1 MTKKSNMKNHV
12 KTPIFKYPHITNLI
26 LFLYCG
32 LFILSCSSPSLTSTT
47 HYKIEFLKNSKEQF
61 IFEEP
66 ITYIPLETNQD
77 CLIGAVYKIILTS
90 DYIFVFTENLL
101 YQFDTNGKYIRRIGS
116 EGRGPAEYGYILDA
130 SVDEGS
136 GKIYICDNF
145 GQKINIYNF
154 SGEYLGIKTRS
165 GFWKRFEVIDNMY
178 VINPLNYSGS
188 EPCMLKV
195 LAQDDST
202 TCFKNNVLYK
212 QQNLFLVNDVKNFQK
227 INNELIFHQQFND
240 TIYRFDSENRKLS
253 VSYYFDFGNL
263 KLPLD
268 LLGSSISFNNESS
281 NYGYLYDVCESNSYV
296 FATIFYK
303 GKYEKYVIDKK
314 TGKSYSVDK
323 KQDLIWPQWSNER
336 GVLVSFLQ
344 ANNLIK
350 HKDEILDIK
359 LKSVVSKMK
368 EEDNPLIV
376 LIK

>member
-1 MTKKSNMKNHV
+1 MKNHI
-12 KTPIFKYPHITNLI
+12 KTPIFKYSHITNLI

-47 HYKIEFLKNSKEQF
+47 HYEIEFLKNSKEQF

-165 GFWKRFEVIDNMY
+165 GFWKRFEVIDNIY

-268 LLGSSISFNNESS
+268 LLGSSISYNNESS
-281 NYGYLYDVCESNSYV
+281 NYGYLYDVCESDNYV

-303 GKYEKYVIDKK
+303 GEYEKYVINKK
-314 TGKSYSVDK
+314 TGKSYSIDK

-336 GVLVSFLQ
+336 GVLVSCLQ

-350 HKDEILDIK
+350 HKDEILDNK